1 MVRKGGG
8 KKAGGL
14 WNPESNMVGGR
25 SQQKQMTLEE
35 SNQQVDLVGRDLAHE
50 EGSIWVP
57 PNFQPQI
64 YERRCEKQIADIT
77 TPLLG
82 GGSLL

>member
-8 KKAGGL
+8 EKAGGL
-14 WNPESNMVGGR
+14 WNPESNMVGGK
-25 SQQKQMTLEE
+25 SQQKQMTLGE
-35 SNQQVDLVGRDLAHE
+35 SNQVDLVGRDLAHE
-50 EGSIWVP
+50 KGSIWVP
-57 PNFQPQI
+57 LNFQPQI
-64 YERRCEKQIADIT
+64 YERKCDKQIADIT